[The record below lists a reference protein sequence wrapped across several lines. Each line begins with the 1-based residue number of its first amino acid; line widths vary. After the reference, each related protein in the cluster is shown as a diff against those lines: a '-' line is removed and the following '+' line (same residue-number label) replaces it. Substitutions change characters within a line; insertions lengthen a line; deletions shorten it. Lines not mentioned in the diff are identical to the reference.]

1 MNRQQ
6 RRTEPRFR
14 VASPG
19 VMTDSTGHTELVSI
33 VNVSASGLMMHVP
46 VPLRATPGCRL
57 QVEYLGV
64 VSRGVIRHV
73 SPARYGVFVGLELDR

>member
-1 MNRQQ
+1 MTRQQ
-6 RRTEPRFR
+6 RRTEPRFH
-14 VASPG
+14 VAAPG
-19 VMTDSTGHTELVSI
+19 VLKDSAGHSEMVSI

-46 VPLRATPGCRL
+46 VPLRARPGCRL

-73 SPARYGVFVGLELDR
+73 SPANYGVFVGLELDR